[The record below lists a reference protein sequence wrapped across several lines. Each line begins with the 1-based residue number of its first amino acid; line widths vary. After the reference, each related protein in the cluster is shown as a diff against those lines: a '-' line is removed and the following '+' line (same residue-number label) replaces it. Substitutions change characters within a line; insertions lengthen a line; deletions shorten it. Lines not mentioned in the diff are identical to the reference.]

1 MANKKTKLP
10 DSELGED
17 VCNYTG
23 IIRDEELR
31 AAIDRNLLLTKDST
45 DPSRVRQASYELRL
59 SNRVEFLR
67 LSEAPGAAT
76 ARYERPANG
85 IGEKLEIPPG
95 TTAKVFVKEVFNLPT
110 NVVAH
115 VIPVGNIYKLGL
127 SPETTY
133 GDPGFDGEFYIILC
147 NYSSRIVEVRVGD
160 PVARV
165 EFIKLARKTTKPH
178 PGANDTSEPQLW
190 PRRVERRPHE
200 QLASVGVDA
209 ILSELEG
216 YDPPHFE
223 HAFVAREVR
232 ARAMD
237 LAKELEQV
245 RADLNLVRAIRTWA
259 PRLGWSLLFLAV
271 VSVGVWLAGWYWS
284 SIPEKFRL
292 GLADG
297 FGRIVGGAVMGG
309 VFFVV
314 KYGWRKWRRG
324 KASGTRGA
332 R

>member
-1 MANKKTKLP
+1 MASKKTKLP
-10 DSELGED
+10 DVELNDE

-31 AAIDRNLLLTKDST
+31 AAIERSLLLVKEST
-45 DPSRVRQASYELRL
+45 EPSRVRQASYELRL

-67 LSEAPGAAT
+67 LSDSPGAAT
-76 ARYERPANG
+76 ASYERPANG
-85 IGEKLEIPPG
+85 VGATLEIPPG
-95 TTAKVFVKEVFNLPT
+95 TTAKVWVKEKFNLPT

-133 GDPGFDGEFYIILC
+133 GDPGFDGNFYIILC

-165 EFIKLARKTTKPH
+165 EFIKLARRTTKPH
-178 PGANDTSEPQLW
+178 PGASDTSEPALW
-190 PRRVERRPHE
+190 PRRVQRRPRE

-209 ILSELEG
+209 ILNELEG
-216 YDPPHFE
+216 YDPPHVE
-223 HAFVAREVR
+223 HAFVARE
-232 ARAMD
+232 AS
-237 LAKELEQV
+237 KELAQM
-245 RADLNLVRAIRTWA
+245 RADLAFVRLVRTWT
-259 PRLGWSLLFLAV
+259 PRVGWTVLFFAAV
-271 VSVGVWLAGWYWS
+271 GTGVWLTGRYWS

-297 FGRIVGGAVMGG
+297 FGRAVGGALMGA
-309 VFFVV
+309 VFFAVR
-314 KYGWRKWRRG
+314 YGWRKWRRRSSRQG
-324 KASGTRGA
+324 KVSS
-332 R
+332 